1 MTDVSQHNLEHAA
14 RLAVRTDSMLGID
27 LVLVGE
33 PPALLTTPGVSTP
46 SNSTVSKTLSTQVP
60 RSEEHSPRLTRT
72 DRVPVAI
79 DDSFFDID
87 LPQAERLARLKAH
100 HGESCPHCNGK
111 EAAHTIVFGEGAAD
125 ASLMFVGEAPGTE
138 EERLGRPFV
147 ERAGAKLDEMIK
159 AMGLQRDEVFITNA
173 LKSRPPGTRTSEASD
188 FDRCGAFFAAQVR
201 IIKPDVIVALG
212 GPAAKL
218 LLGSTL
224 GITSLRG
231 QWHHYADGEK
241 NVALMPTF
249 HPAYLLR
256 NPTVEVRG
264 QVWQDL
270 QQVMKRLGLALP
282 S

>member
-1 MTDVSQHNLEHAA
+1 
-14 RLAVRTDSMLGID
+14 MLGID
-27 LVLVGE
+27 LVLVGS
-33 PPALLTTPGVSTP
+33 PPAFDVTDQVSASSSAPSSTRISTP
-46 SNSTVSKTLSTQVP
+46 APRTEKT
-60 RSEEHSPRLTRT
+60 SPRPAGIPLA
-72 DRVPVAI
+72 PVAI
-79 DDSFFDID
+79 DDSFFDVERS
-87 LPQAERLARLKAH
+87 QAERLARLKEH
-100 HGESCPHCNGK
+100 HAKVCPFCAGQ
-111 EAAHTIVFGEGAAD
+111 EADRNIVFGEGAAD

-159 AMGLQRDEVFITNA
+159 AMGLRRDDVFISHA
-173 LKSRPPGTRTSEASD
+173 LKSRPPGTRSSELSD
-188 FDRCGAFFAAQVR
+188 FDRCGVFFAAQVR
-201 IIKPDVIVALG
+201 IIRPDVIVALG

-218 LLGSTL
+218 LLGSNL

-231 QWHHYADGEK
+231 QWTHYRDGEK
-241 NVALMPTF
+241 DVALMPTF

-270 QQVMKRLGLALP
+270 QQVMKRLGLPLP

>member
-1 MTDVSQHNLEHAA
+1 MTDVSPHNLEHAA

-27 LVLVGE
+27 LVLVGA
-33 PPALLTTPGVSTP
+33 PPAFDVPVQASSTSNATPP
-46 SNSTVSKTLSTQVP
+46 RPASTQAPPIENRGP
-60 RSEEHSPRLTRT
+60 RAQGTRLT
-72 DRVPVAI
+72 PVAI
-79 DDSFFDID
+79 DDSFFD
-87 LPQAERLARLKAH
+87 LKRPQAERLARLKQHHAEASAH
-100 HGESCPHCNGK
+100 CGEN
-111 EAAHTIVFGEGAAD
+111 AHAIVFGEGAAD

-159 AMGLQRDEVFITNA
+159 AMGLQRDEVYITHA
-173 LKSRPPGTRTSEASD
+173 LKSRPPGTRSSEASD
-188 FDRCGAFFAAQVR
+188 FALCGEFFSAQVR

-218 LLGSTL
+218 LLSSNL

-231 QWHHYADGEK
+231 QWKHYSDGERD
-241 NVALMPTF
+241 VALMPTF

-270 QQVMKRLGLALP
+270 QQVMKRLGLPLP

>member
-1 MTDVSQHNLEHAA
+1 MTDLPPDNLEHAA

-27 LVLVGE
+27 LVLVGS
-33 PPALLTTPGVSTP
+33 PPAFDVDGQVGTP
-46 SNSTVSKTLSTQVP
+46 SKTPSPPPTP
-60 RSEEHSPRLTRT
+60 SRSPRTEDSGPRPQGT
-72 DRVPVAI
+72 PVIPVVI
-79 DDSFFDID
+79 DDSFFD
-87 LPQAERLARLKAH
+87 LERPQAERIARLKEH
-100 HGESCPHCNGK
+100 HAEACPHCAGH
-111 EAAHTIVFGEGAAD
+111 ETDHAVVFGEGAAD
-125 ASLMFVGEAPGTE
+125 ATLMFVGEAPGTE

-159 AMGLQRDEVFITNA
+159 AMGLQRDEVYITHA
-173 LKSRPPGTRTSEASD
+173 LKSRPPGTRSSEASD
-188 FDRCGAFFAAQVR
+188 FALCGEFFSAQVR

-218 LLGSTL
+218 LLSSNL

-231 QWHHYADGEK
+231 QWKHYSDGERD
-241 NVALMPTF
+241 VALMPTF

-270 QQVMKRLGLALP
+270 QQVMKRLGLPLP

>member
-1 MTDVSQHNLEHAA
+1 MTDVPLDNLEHAA

-27 LVLVGE
+27 LVLVGA
-33 PPALLTTPGVSTP
+33 PPVFNVPGQAGTP
-46 SNSTVSKTLSTQVP
+46 SNAPSPPPTSTQSL
-60 RSEEHSPRLTRT
+60 RTEDSSPRPQGTPIA
-72 DRVPVAI
+72 PVVI
-79 DDSFFDID
+79 EDSFFD
-87 LPQAERLARLKAH
+87 LERPQADRLARLKELHA
-100 HGESCPHCNGK
+100 ESCPHCVGH
-111 EAAHTIVFGEGAAD
+111 EADHVIVYGEGAAD

-159 AMGLQRDEVFITNA
+159 AMGLRRDDVFITHA
-173 LKSRPPGTRTSEASD
+173 LKSRPPGTRSSEISD
-188 FDRCGAFFAAQVR
+188 FDLCGEFFAAQVR

-218 LLGSTL
+218 LLRSEL

-231 QWHHYADGEK
+231 QWTHYRDGK
-241 NVALMPTF
+241 KDVALMPTF

-270 QQVMKRLGLALP
+270 QQVMKRLGLPLP

>member
-1 MTDVSQHNLEHAA
+1 MTDVPLDNLEHAA
-14 RLAVRTDSMLGID
+14 RLAVRTDSLLGID
-27 LVLVGE
+27 LVLVGS
-33 PPALLTTPGVSTP
+33 PPAFETPGQAGTP
-46 SNSTVSKTLSTQVP
+46 STAPSPPPTPTRVP
-60 RSEEHSPRLTRT
+60 RTEDPGPRPQGTPIT
-72 DRVPVAI
+72 PVVI
-79 DDSFFDID
+79 DDSFFDLD
-87 LPQAERLARLKAH
+87 RPQAERLARLKEH
-100 HGESCPHCNGK
+100 HAEACPHCAGH
-111 EAAHTIVFGEGAAD
+111 EAEHAIVFGEGAAD

-159 AMGLQRDEVFITNA
+159 AMGLQRDEVFITHA
-173 LKSRPPGTRTSEASD
+173 LKSRPPGTRSSESSD
-188 FDRCGAFFAAQVR
+188 FDLCGVFFSAQVR

-218 LLGSTL
+218 LLSSNL

-231 QWHHYADGEK
+231 QWTQYSDGEK
-241 NVALMPTF
+241 DVALMPTF

-270 QQVMKRLGLALP
+270 QQVMKRLGLPLP